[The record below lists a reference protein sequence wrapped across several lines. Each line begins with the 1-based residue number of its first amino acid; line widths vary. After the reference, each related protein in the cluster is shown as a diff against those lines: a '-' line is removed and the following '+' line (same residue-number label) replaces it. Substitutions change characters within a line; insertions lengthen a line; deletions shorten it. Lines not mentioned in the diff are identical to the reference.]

1 MIIKAWNIV
10 GQWKLLRTLLA
21 DSEFQL
27 TKNQQSQ
34 QSKPQ
39 PVNVENSFL
48 KLKWLKC
55 EYFSNFYF
63 ASSFLLSVA
72 KCKAFRM
79 EFYSPIFRRG
89 PNSLAAPSPPSSSEE
104 SRPKR
109 KDGQVWIK
117 YEEYKLIESLLS
129 RYVKCF
135 WRKNSISLFPL
146 VSLNHWFIMI
156 FFSGKHLLVVPNLL
170 CHISSSSVIVR
181 LWLVM
186 SF

>member
-1 MIIKAWNIV
+1 MSTFLTSILLQVFCYPLQNAKPFEWNSIHRFFVEVQIPWLLQALQAPARKA
-10 GQWKLLRTLLA
+10 GQ
-21 DSEFQL
+21 
-27 TKNQQSQ
+27 N
-34 QSKPQ
+34 
-39 PVNVENSFL
+39 
-48 KLKWLKC
+48 
-55 EYFSNFYF
+55 
-63 ASSFLLSVA
+63 
-72 KCKAFRM
+72 
-79 EFYSPIFRRG
+79 G
-89 PNSLAAPSPPSSSEE
+89 
-104 SRPKR
+104 
-109 KDGQVWIK
+109 KDGQLWIK
-117 YEEYKLIESLLS
+117 YEEYKFIESLLS